1 MASMDADEQARLL
14 STGTVV
20 AAVLVLR
27 AAERKGSAEAT
38 PRQELAA
45 AAMAEALMAALAVL
59 VTVAVQAET
68 TVVVAERVVAAVRE
82 VAVEVA

>member
-1 MASMDADEQARLL
+1 MDADGQARLL

-27 AAERKGSAEAT
+27 AAERKGSAEAM

-45 AAMAEALMAALAVL
+45 AAMAEALVAALAVL

>member
-1 MASMDADEQARLL
+1 MDADGQARLL

-27 AAERKGSAEAT
+27 AAERKGSAEAM